1 MTVEV
6 TGRPPGVLI
15 LAGLNVII
23 GIFAILAG
31 IEGAISFVGGEVTL
45 VANFQLLAMAVGFIP
60 IIAGYGLY
68 KLKSWG
74 WWLAVIAAFVG
85 ILLNVM
91 TVFFDWTLY
100 TLYVLP
106 ILIRILI
113 LVYLRNPQIRSKFK

>member
-1 MTVEV
+1 MTTEV
-6 TGRPPGVLI
+6 SGRPPGVLI

-31 IEGAISFVGGEVTL
+31 IEGAISFVGGEVTF
-45 VANFQLLAMAVGFIP
+45 VANFQLIAMAVGIIP

-74 WWLAVIAAFVG
+74 WWLSVIAAFVG
-85 ILLNVM
+85 LLLNAI
-91 TVFFDWTLY
+91 TLFFDWTLY

-106 ILIRILI
+106 ILVRILI